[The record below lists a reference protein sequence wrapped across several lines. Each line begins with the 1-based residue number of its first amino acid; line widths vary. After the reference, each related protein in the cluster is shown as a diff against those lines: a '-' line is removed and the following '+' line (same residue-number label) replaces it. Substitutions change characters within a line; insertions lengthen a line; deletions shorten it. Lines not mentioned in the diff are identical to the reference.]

1 MGLDG
6 IDANKIAK
14 FKKLVQKDVDV
25 ETAQKQAGLTKEEA
39 DKVMDELNQ
48 NKNYGNM
55 GSEGKFKEP
64 EEPEEKTNWGLIT
77 TIGAGVGALA
87 AGVGAILL
95 KNKALGKVAAML
107 GATAFG
113 VGTTSCTNDEP
124 ASTMNQ
130 EATQTVTVTITANSS
145 IEEGFK
151 ALLEAMNAQAKELN
165 EIKNILKQI
174 LVNQINQGKTLEDI
188 VKIAEQMGVS
198 LGVIISLLKENNN
211 LLTKVY
217 DQLQVNG
224 KTEKE
229 TLGVL
234 LQIKTLIENMKPSEG
249 QGVDP
254 ALLQQ
259 LIALLQANN
268 LKLDDIAE
276 LLKQNGVKLDV
287 IVDMM
292 NQQLGN
298 DEQIKKLLK
307 ENNELLK
314 AILDA
319 MGNLGN
325 DVNAQLQAILA
336 QLKKGNAK
344 IDDVIALLNTINA
357 NVVQG
362 NNDNKEMLTK
372 ILAAINK
379 LGVDQ
384 AKYFNLI
391 LDAIN
396 RVGDQIPDYT
406 ALLNAILAKL
416 DRIGDSVDNGF
427 NASLAKMQEI
437 LEAIQNHEVHVTVDV
452 TGKVTCECNCQ
463 GGGGS
468 GDPHEGILND
478 INNLIS

>member
-1 MGLDG
+1 MGPEG

-14 FKKLVQKDVDV
+14 FNELTQQGVD
-25 ETAQKQAGLTKEEA
+25 EKQAAIQAGPTEQEAEAVKNELT
-39 DKVMDELNQ
+39 Q
-48 NKNYGNM
+48 NKNYGNF
-55 GSEGKFKEP
+55 GSEGNVNEP
-64 EEPEEKTNWGLIT
+64 EEPEEKTNWNMWAA
-77 TIGAGVGALA
+77 IGVGVGALA

-95 KNKALGKVAAML
+95 RSKALGKVATLL
-107 GATAFG
+107 GAGALG
-113 VGTTSCTNDEP
+113 VGTSSCTNEEP
-124 ASTMNQ
+124 PMTVNQ
-130 EATQTVTVTITANSS
+130 NTEQSVTVTINANSS
-145 IEEGFK
+145 LEEGFK
-151 ALLEAMNAQAKELN
+151 ALLDAMNAQAKELN

-224 KTEKE
+224 KTEKD
-229 TLGVL
+229 TLNVL

-249 QGVDP
+249 QAVDP

-319 MGNLGN
+319 MGNLGSE
-325 DVNAQLQAILA
+325 VNAQLQAILA